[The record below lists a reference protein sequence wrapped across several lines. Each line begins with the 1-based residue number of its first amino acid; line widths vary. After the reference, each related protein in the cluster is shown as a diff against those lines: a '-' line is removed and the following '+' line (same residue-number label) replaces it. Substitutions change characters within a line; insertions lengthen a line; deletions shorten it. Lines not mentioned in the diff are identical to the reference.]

1 MHIAFDTGTGPLV
14 LMHPSLGR
22 GAADFDALAADLAD
36 AGFRAIGLEP
46 GGIAPSDGPVEGSTM
61 ADFASEVAVCADSIG
76 AGRFTVLGHA
86 FGNRVMRNVATLFPD
101 RIDAV
106 VLLGAGGKI
115 HGDPEARAA
124 VGATFDMSLDPADRL
139 AAVATA
145 FFAPG
150 NDASVWL
157 DGWFPE
163 ARAVQQAALVAAD
176 TNEWWLAESA
186 PMLAVQGLQDRAAP
200 PANGRALLD
209 ERSGPT
215 TLVEL
220 DDCGHAMLPEQPVKI
235 SATVIGFLQTSLPE
249 I

>member
-1 MHIAFDTGTGPLV
+1 MHIAFDMGTGPIV

-22 GAADFDALAADLAD
+22 SATDFDSLAADLAG
-36 AGFRAIGLEP
+36 AGFRTIGLEP
-46 GGIAPSDGPVEGSTM
+46 GGISPSDAPVAGSTM
-61 ADFASEVAVCADSIG
+61 ADFAIEVAACADSIG
-76 AGRFTVLGHA
+76 AWRFTILGHA

-106 VLLGAGGKI
+106 VLLGAGGKV

-124 VGATFDMSLDPADRL
+124 VGATFDLSLDPAVRL
-139 AAVATA
+139 AAVETA

-150 NDASVWL
+150 NDATVWI

-163 ARAVQQAALVAAD
+163 ARAVQQEALVASSND
-176 TNEWWLAESA
+176 EWWLAESA
-186 PMLAVQGLQDRAAP
+186 PMLIVQGLQDRAAP
-200 PANGRALLD
+200 PANGRALVE

-220 DDCGHAMLPEQPVKI
+220 DNCGHAMLPEQPAMI
-235 SATVIGFLQTSLPE
+235 SATVIGFLRASVPE
-249 I
+249 T

>member
-1 MHIAFDTGTGPLV
+1 MHIAFDTGTGPAV

-22 GAADFDALAADLAD
+22 SVADFDALAADLAA

-46 GGIAPSDGPVEGSTM
+46 GGISPLDPLMPGSTM
-61 ADFASEVAVCADSIG
+61 ADFASEVTSCADSIG
-76 AGRFTVLGHA
+76 IERFTALGHA
-86 FGNRVMRNVATLFPD
+86 FGNRVMRNVATFFPD

-124 VGATFDMSLDPADRL
+124 VGATFDLSLDSADRL
-139 AAVATA
+139 AAVTTA

-157 DGWFPE
+157 DGWFPD
-163 ARAVQQAALVAAD
+163 ARAVQQAALVSAD
-176 TNEWWLAESA
+176 NDEWWLAESA
-186 PMLAVQGLQDRAAP
+186 PMLVVQGLQDRAAP

-209 ERSGPT
+209 ERAGPT

-220 DDCGHAMLPEQPVKI
+220 DNCGHAMLPEQPAMI
-235 SATVIGFLQTSLPE
+235 SATVVGFLRSSVPE
-249 I
+249 A